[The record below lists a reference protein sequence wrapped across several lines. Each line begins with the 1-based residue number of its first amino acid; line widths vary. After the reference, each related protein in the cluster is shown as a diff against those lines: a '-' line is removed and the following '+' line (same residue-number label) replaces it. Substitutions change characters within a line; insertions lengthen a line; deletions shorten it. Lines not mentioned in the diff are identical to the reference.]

1 MAQQAF
7 GIDSLVGREGHRRK
21 SAQRGYMTGIFLQDF
36 AKHLLCRLAV
46 AGHQSRRCRF
56 DERPLRIGQ
65 PGALE
70 SDTRIAVLL
79 QIDQDVAVRQP
90 RERVMRDLLEHPPHF
105 LACLSGASV
114 AAVSARQIDTRVR
127 EIRQAD
133 EQRFEDGDALGEF
146 VLLQQRGA
154 QQPQAVRLCRRL
166 RNERAQPA
174 LGGGCAAGAQRGMG
188 LAELL
193 RERGL

>member
-1 MAQQAF
+1 
-7 GIDSLVGREGHRRK
+7 
-21 SAQRGYMTGIFLQDF
+21 MTRIFLKDF
-36 AKHLLCRLAV
+36 AKCLLCRLAV
-46 AGHQSRRCRF
+46 AGHESCRCGF

-65 PGALE
+65 PGALK
-70 SDTRIAVLL
+70 SDTRVAVLL
-79 QIDQDVAVRQP
+79 QIDQGVAVRQP
-90 RERVMRDLLEHPPHF
+90 CKRVMRDLLEHPPHF

-114 AAVSARQIDTRVR
+114 AAVSTRQIDTRVR

-133 EQRFEDGDALGEF
+133 KERFEDRDALGEF

-154 QQPQAVRLCRRL
+154 QQPQAIRLSRRL
-166 RNERAQPA
+166 RNERAQAP

-193 RERGL
+193 RERGLWSRICQELRSKTRA